1 MLIFRRHCCWYCYKM
16 LNDACTYKILNIN
29 INGTCNFSV
38 FVWIAGK
45 ASTVCESYELAY
57 TKFEK

>member
-1 MLIFRRHCCWYCYKM
+1 M
-16 LNDACTYKILNIN
+16 LNDTCTYKILNIN

>member
-1 MLIFRRHCCWYCYKM
+1 M
-16 LNDACTYKILNIN
+16 LNDTCTYKILNIN
-29 INGTCNFSV
+29 INVIFSV